1 MDFTGIIRQ
10 IIISAPAVL
19 IAIVFHE
26 LAHGWVAYKLGDNT
40 AKLSGRLTLNP
51 ISHIDP
57 FGTIIMPFMLLI
69 LTSGQW
75 VFGYAKPVPVNPYNF
90 KNPRAGMALCAAGG
104 PAANLAVAIVCTI
117 LIKWLILPLMGA
129 IPDFIFDPTVLI
141 LKATIMINI
150 VLAAFNLIPIPPLDG
165 GRILMGVLPLR
176 YSQLMERIE
185 PFGSL
190 IVILMI
196 ITGLTSVFVWPLVKL
211 FFNILS
217 LFY

>member
-1 MDFTGIIRQ
+1 MDFVQILRQ
-10 IIISAPAVL
+10 IIISAPAIL

-40 AKLSGRLTLNP
+40 AKHSGRLTLNP

-104 PAANLAVAIVCTI
+104 PAANLLVAIVCTV
-117 LIKWLILPLMGA
+117 LIKWIVLPLMNV
-129 IPDFIFDPTVLI
+129 IPHFIFDPLVLI
-141 LKATIMINI
+141 LKSTILINI

-165 GRILMGVLPLR
+165 GRILMGLLPLK
-176 YSQLMERIE
+176 YSEFMERIE
-185 PFGSL
+185 PYGSL
-190 IVILMI
+190 IVIIMI
-196 ITGLTSVFVWPLVKL
+196 VTGLTRLFVLPLVK
-211 FFNILS
+211 FFYAILS
-217 LFY
+217 LF

>member
-1 MDFTGIIRQ
+1 MDFVQIIRQ

-104 PAANLAVAIVCTI
+104 PAANLIVAIICTI
-117 LIKWLILPLMGA
+117 LIKWILLPFMGA
-129 IPDFIFDPTVLI
+129 IPDFIFDPIVLVLKSTI
-141 LKATIMINI
+141 LINI

-165 GRILMGVLPLR
+165 GRILMGVLPVK
-176 YSQLMERIE
+176 YSEFMEKIE
-185 PFGSL
+185 PYGSL
-190 IVILMI
+190 IVILLI
-196 ITGLTSVFVWPLVKL
+196 VTGLTRLFVLPLVK
-211 FFNILS
+211 FFYSILS
-217 LFY
+217 LF

>member
-1 MDFTGIIRQ
+1 MDFSGILRQ
-10 IIISAPAVL
+10 IIISAPAIL

-51 ISHIDP
+51 ISHIDL

-90 KNPRAGMALCAAGG
+90 RNPRAGMALCAAGG

-117 LIKWLILPLMGA
+117 LIKFILVPFNEFIPEFISYPLN
-129 IPDFIFDPTVLI
+129 LI
-141 LKATIMINI
+141 LKSTIMINI
-150 VLAAFNLIPIPPLDG
+150 ILAAFNLIPIPPLDG
-165 GRILMGVLPLR
+165 GRILMGILPLK
-176 YSQLMERIE
+176 YSEFMEKIE
-185 PFGSL
+185 PYGSL
-190 IVILMI
+190 IVILLI
-196 ITGLTSVFVWPLVKL
+196 VTGLTRLFVLPLVK
-211 FFNILS
+211 FFYLILS
-217 LFY
+217 LF

>member
-1 MDFTGIIRQ
+1 MDIVQILRQ
-10 IIISAPAVL
+10 IIIYAPAVL

-26 LAHGWVAYKLGDNT
+26 LAHGWIAYKLGDNT

-90 KNPRAGMALCAAGG
+90 KNPRTGMALCAAGG
-104 PAANLAVAIVCTI
+104 PAANLVVAIVCTI
-117 LIKWLILPLMGA
+117 LINWILVPFSKV
-129 IPDFIFDPTVLI
+129 IPEFIFDPLVLI
-141 LKATIMINI
+141 LKSTVLINI

-165 GRILMGVLPLR
+165 GRILTGMLPLR
-176 YSQLMERIE
+176 YSQFMERIE
-185 PFGSL
+185 PYGSL
-190 IVILMI
+190 IVILLI
-196 ITGLTSVFVWPLVKL
+196 VTGLTKIFVLPLVK
-211 FFNILS
+211 FFHAIIS
-217 LFY
+217 IF

>member
-1 MDFTGIIRQ
+1 MDFVPIIRQ

-40 AKLSGRLTLNP
+40 AKLAGRLTLNP

-104 PAANLAVAIVCTI
+104 PAANLIVAIICTI
-117 LIKWLILPLMGA
+117 LIKWILLPFMGA
-129 IPDFIFDPTVLI
+129 IPDFIFDPLLLVLKSTI
-141 LKATIMINI
+141 LINI

-165 GRILMGVLPLR
+165 GRILMGVLPIK
-176 YSQLMERIE
+176 YSEFMEKIE
-185 PFGSL
+185 PYGSL
-190 IVILMI
+190 IVILLI
-196 ITGLTSVFVWPLVKL
+196 ITGLTRLFVLPLVK
-211 FFNILS
+211 FFYSILS
-217 LFY
+217 LF

>member
-1 MDFTGIIRQ
+1 MDFSSILRQ

-26 LAHGWVAYKLGDNT
+26 LAHGWIAYKLGDNT

-51 ISHIDP
+51 ISHIDL

-90 KNPRAGMALCAAGG
+90 KNPRAGMALCAAAG

-117 LIKWLILPLMGA
+117 LIKFIVVPFNEFIPEFISYPLA
-129 IPDFIFDPTVLI
+129 LI
-141 LKATIMINI
+141 LKSTIMINI
-150 VLAAFNLIPIPPLDG
+150 ILAAFNLIPIPPLDG
-165 GRILMGVLPLR
+165 GRILMGILPLK
-176 YSQLMERIE
+176 YSEFMEKIE
-185 PFGSL
+185 PYGSL
-190 IVILMI
+190 IVILLI
-196 ITGLTSVFVWPLVKL
+196 VTGLTRLFVLPLVK
-211 FFNILS
+211 FFYAILS
-217 LFY
+217 LF

>member
-1 MDFTGIIRQ
+1 MEFTGILRQ
-10 IIISAPAVL
+10 ILISAPAIL

-26 LAHGWVAYKLGDNT
+26 LAHGWVAYRLGDNT

-90 KNPRAGMALCAAGG
+90 KNPKTGMALTAAGG
-104 PAANLAVAIVCTI
+104 PVANILVAIFCTI
-117 LIKWLILPLMGA
+117 LLKWIVLPFTGLIPH
-129 IPDFIFDPTVLI
+129 FIFDPLILI

-150 VLAAFNLIPIPPLDG
+150 ILAAFNLIPIPPLDG

-176 YSQLMERIE
+176 YSQMMEKIE

-190 IVILMI
+190 IVIFMI
-196 ITGLTSVFVWPLVKL
+196 ITGLTSIFVWPLVKL

-217 LFY
+217 FF

>member
-1 MDFTGIIRQ
+1 MDFVQILRQ
-10 IIISAPAVL
+10 IIISAPAIL

-40 AKLSGRLTLNP
+40 AKHSGRLTLNP

-104 PAANLAVAIVCTI
+104 PAANLLVAIVCTV
-117 LIKWLILPLMGA
+117 LIKWIVLPLMNV
-129 IPDFIFDPTVLI
+129 IPNFIFDPLVLI
-141 LKATIMINI
+141 LKSTILINI

-165 GRILMGVLPLR
+165 GRILMGLLPLK
-176 YSQLMERIE
+176 YSEFMERIE
-185 PFGSL
+185 PYGSL
-190 IVILMI
+190 IVIIMI
-196 ITGLTSVFVWPLVKL
+196 VTGLTRLFVLPLVK
-211 FFNILS
+211 FFYAILS
-217 LFY
+217 LF

>member
-1 MDFTGIIRQ
+1 MEYAGILKQ
-10 IIISAPAVL
+10 IIISAPAIL

-26 LAHGWVAYKLGDNT
+26 LAHGFIAYKLGDNT

-51 ISHIDP
+51 VAHIDL

-90 KNPRAGMALCAAGG
+90 KNPKSGMALTSAAG
-104 PAANLAVAIVCTI
+104 PVSNLLVATVCTI
-117 LIKWLILPLMGA
+117 FIKWLLLPISGV
-129 IPDFIFDPTVLI
+129 IPQFIFEPLFLI
-141 LKATIMINI
+141 LKSTIIINI
-150 VLAAFNLIPIPPLDG
+150 ILAAFNLIPVPPLDG
-165 GRILMGVLPLR
+165 GRILTGILPLK

-185 PFGSL
+185 PFGFL

-196 ITGLTSVFVWPLVKL
+196 ITGLTSIFVWPLVN
-211 FFNILS
+211 FFSNILS
-217 LFY
+217 LF

>member
-1 MDFTGIIRQ
+1 MDFTNILRQ
-10 IIISAPAVL
+10 IIISAPAIL

-26 LAHGWVAYKLGDNT
+26 LAHGWVAHKLGDNT

-57 FGTIIMPFMLLI
+57 FGTILMPFMLLI

-90 KNPRAGMALCAAGG
+90 RNPRAGMALCAAGG
-104 PAANLAVAIVCTI
+104 PAANLVVAIACTI
-117 LIKWLILPLMGA
+117 IIKWIVLPLMGV
-129 IPDFIFDPTVLI
+129 IPEFIFDPLVLVLKSTI
-141 LKATIMINI
+141 LINI

-176 YSQLMERIE
+176 YSEFMEKIE
-185 PFGSL
+185 PYGSL
-190 IVILMI
+190 IVILLI
-196 ITGLTSVFVWPLVKL
+196 VTGLTKVFVLPLVK
-211 FFNILS
+211 FFYAILS
-217 LFY
+217 LF

>member
-1 MDFTGIIRQ
+1 MDFVQIIRQ

-90 KNPRAGMALCAAGG
+90 RNPRAGMALCAAGG
-104 PAANLAVAIVCTI
+104 PAANLIVAIFCTI
-117 LIKWLILPLMGA
+117 LIKWILLPLMGT
-129 IPDFIFDPTVLI
+129 IPDFIFDPLVLVIKSTI
-141 LKATIMINI
+141 LINI

-165 GRILMGVLPLR
+165 GRILMGVLPIK
-176 YSQLMERIE
+176 YSEFMEKIE
-185 PFGSL
+185 PYGSL
-190 IVILMI
+190 IVILLI
-196 ITGLTSVFVWPLVKL
+196 ITGLTRLFVLPLVK
-211 FFNILS
+211 FFYSILS
-217 LFY
+217 LF